1 MDDQLRTPSPGWGSG
16 SRTPS
21 PASRTPSPSARHRTP
36 SPPFREHKTHSVIRP
51 HSSKPKKQIN
61 STEDEVPVRHMPN
74 ISIRNG
80 QHIHWLHVGTLASG
94 MEKKVDGF
102 VWQADT
108 SGIKVAWDA
117 DDHQS
122 GIVGYRLAVGTTKGG
137 SDVMDWTQY
146 KSETDVY
153 ISDLSLPLTDIVTK
167 SPVYYVSLIGDNG
180 AGQEST
186 IITSTPIV
194 VVNEDKPG
202 IVIDGAEGTDNL
214 DLLILDDDTDY
225 QLHPTVV
232 TVQFDGFESH
242 LHGVMEYKW
251 AVGTTPGGEDVMSF
265 IPYGLIHSEEVSVKG
280 NGITSSGY
288 AQANLDLKSGVTYY
302 STVRAIT
309 NVGSVLESVSDGFT
323 VDTSPPIIS
332 LDRLTDK
339 SSTDTNIGAGS
350 TLYEKSADTLFA
362 SWHYNDTESS
372 IRRAWYSVGT
382 YPFAEDVSPITEVEV
397 SSGLHSVLPLASV
410 IPDTTGKPN
419 IISIWAENNA
429 GTINKLTSG
438 SVIIDTTPPSQG
450 VVTCPKFV
458 GAKVPV
464 KCSWSG
470 FQDRESPIQRFLIS
484 LGSEEGLT
492 DIFVDKKVSGFTSS
506 FSIDGDN
513 NRINKKAASLLSIGI
528 KQNTGLESLILN
540 LNPMGDEGMESII
553 NMVKL
558 QLTLNYVS
566 LEEMNLSPANY
577 HRILDLQSE
586 RDISILHGGSGGYQR
601 YTSQTSVM
609 RLFTKFLREHRP
621 DIETAFLQQDKD
633 HSGNL
638 SSEDLKM
645 ALKTAGL
652 RLTNKQL
659 GILLEDIDMNHSGEI
674 KYKDIL
680 SGTALVGKRKSS
692 QVYTLAGLESKI
704 HVLSNR
710 GKEIGVS

>member
-1 MDDQLRTPSPGWGSG
+1 MIFIPTIDQHQCYIMDDQLRTPSPGWGSG

-36 SPPFREHKTHSVIRP
+36 SPPFRGHKTHSVIRP

-74 ISIRNG
+74 LRRPWTAHVKSSQSQKIARKTSKKISRKTPTRTEITFETNG
-80 QHIHWLHVGTLASG
+80 PTPRKEKSPRSSPKSFSGEQFMLRTPMSKHNEESDRAETNHTTLDGGVKTLMSEENEGESWAITNAYENGIDGRQKKKHPTYESWLAGSPHDSDEYDTDLEADVQKVD
-94 MEKKVDGF
+94 EKKELDPTGKTAYNEACEKTGLIPVTYMNKHLGDKNLRMRHHYLG
-102 VWQADT
+102 
-108 SGIKVAWDA
+108 GN
-117 DDHQS
+117 
-122 GIVGYRLAVGTTKGG
+122 GTKPIARAL
-137 SDVMDWTQY
+137 
-146 KSETDVY
+146 E
-153 ISDLSLPLTDIVTK
+153 I
-167 SPVYYVSLIGDNG
+167 N
-180 AGQEST
+180 T
-186 IITSTPIV
+186 IT
-194 VVNEDKPG
+194 E
-202 IVIDGAEGTDNL
+202 NL
-214 DLLILDDDTDY
+214 DLADNYLESEGARYVARMLKDNMFIVSLDISNNFIQRAGVAAIGDMLEYNTTLKTLAIAGNQLTD
-225 QLHPTVV
+225 V
-232 TVQFDGFESH
+232 DAWH
-242 LHGVMEYKW
+242 LVEPLK
-251 AVGTTPGGEDVMSF
+251 T
-265 IPYGLIHSEEVSVKG
+265 
-280 NGITSSGY
+280 NTSLTS
-288 AQANLDLKSGVTYY
+288 LDLSNNNFGELGGIYLGGALALNEGLLDLDLSWNSLRNKGAETIANALIKNE
-302 STVRAIT
+302 TLE
-309 NVGSVLESVSDGFT
+309 VL
-323 VDTSPPIIS
+323 
-332 LDRLTDK
+332 
-339 SSTDTNIGAGS
+339 
-350 TLYEKSADTLFA
+350 
-362 SWHYNDTESS
+362 
-372 IRRAWYSVGT
+372 
-382 YPFAEDVSPITEVEV
+382 DVSWNGFGERGMKEMQN
-397 SSGLHSVLPLASV
+397 SL
-410 IPDTTGKPN
+410 K
-419 IISIWAENNA
+419 
-429 GTINKLTSG
+429 INKKLRVLDLS
-438 SVIIDTTPPSQG
+438 
-450 VVTCPKFV
+450 
-458 GAKVPV
+458 
-464 KCSWSG
+464 
-470 FQDRESPIQRFLIS
+470 
-484 LGSEEGLT
+484 
-492 DIFVDKKVSGFTSS
+492 
-506 FSIDGDN
+506 N

-558 QLTLNYVS
+558 QPTLNYVS